1 MKSLTFLLPVMFIFA
16 LATCG
21 CSILTPPLGYGEV
34 VNCPFDQK
42 QQVIMFVNGVGVAA
56 YTNSGQVYQSLY
68 SNTKERADWIEDWQ
82 QDHPSQI
89 LPAIPN
95 VQVQYQT
102 DIVDNGGNDDG
113 LTANIITSVIDW
125 NPPAGL

>member
-1 MKSLTFLLPVMFIFA
+1 MKSLTFVLPVMFIFA

-34 VNCPFDQK
+34 VNCPFDQE

-56 YTNSGQVYQSLY
+56 YTNSGQVFQALY
-68 SNTKERADWIEDWQ
+68 GNTKERADWIENWGQ
-82 QDHPSQI
+82 NHPNQI
-89 LPAIPN
+89 LPVIPN

-102 DIVDNGGNDDG
+102 GTVNNGGDDDG